1 MILWMNPIRIQI
13 GFCPKNP
20 SVTIPLTCT
29 PVVFII
35 NVASG
40 AKKFVHNVTKNKDIT
55 AVTIRLNEFPL
66 LAITHIGVT

>member
-20 SVTIPLTCT
+20 SVTIPLICT

-40 AKKFVHNVTKNKDIT
+40 AKKFVKNVTKNKHKIV
-55 AVTIRLNEFPL
+55 VTILRNKFHL